1 MPYNPLD
8 FEEDYAGPNTT
19 PSAPPIPTEVDG
31 PVNNP
36 TPAGTQPAPS
46 TSTTPSQTQPSTY
59 SPNEGEG
66 AFTQTAPGAG
76 DGDGLPH
83 TRYGAIGQQPPQSP
97 TAPTTP
103 TTVTETPTDSGRP
116 KRDKTAATTAAP
128 GGGGGGTRSTAIEF
142 PDAEFDGR
150 IKSFIDD
157 LMSGKIS
164 QYSPDTLDYIRTD
177 LVRNRERAK
186 ETARETIY
194 SDAAR
199 RGMFRSGQT
208 SARVDSAIREADATY
223 SKDWTQV
230 LIDKA
235 RSDVQMKL
243 AGLERAQDWLNSRR
257 QFILGKESNETQRK
271 LGEAQ
276 IALGYARIA
285 AEKEMMEMQLSRMG
299 GGGGE
304 RSFTITNE
312 DGTTSD
318 IPEWLMELILRS

>member
-8 FEEDYAGPNTT
+8 FEEDYAGQNTS
-19 PSAPPIPTEVDG
+19 PSAPTLPDNPSG

-36 TPAGTQPAPS
+36 TPAGTQPA
-46 TSTTPSQTQPSTY
+46 TTPTTPPYQTQPSTY
-59 SPNEGEG
+59 SPGEGEPP
-66 AFTQTAPGAG
+66 FVQTGPGAG
-76 DGDGLPH
+76 DDDDQ
-83 TRYGAIGQQPPQSP
+83 TSYNNPPAAP
-97 TAPTTP
+97 PPTTP
-103 TTVTETPTDSGRP
+103 PATPPAEDKPEDGRP
-116 KRDKTAATTAAP
+116 KRNKPVEAAPAP
-128 GGGGGGTRSTAIEF
+128 GGGGVARSTAIEF

-177 LVRNRERAK
+177 LIRNRERAK

-199 RGMFRSGQT
+199 RGMFRSGHT

-312 DGTTSD
+312 DGTTSE